1 MNKVILLGRLSRDPD
16 VRYSMGETPVA
27 VARFPLAVNRRV
39 KKENEQKADFIPCV
53 AFGKMG
59 EFAEK
64 YLKKGQQ
71 INVVGRI
78 QTRSWNDTD
87 GSKRWSTD
95 IVVEEVFFAE
105 SKKNASEYSNSI
117 AEGFVPMDESIED
130 EDLPF

>member
-105 SKKNASEYSNSI
+105 SKKSASESSNSI